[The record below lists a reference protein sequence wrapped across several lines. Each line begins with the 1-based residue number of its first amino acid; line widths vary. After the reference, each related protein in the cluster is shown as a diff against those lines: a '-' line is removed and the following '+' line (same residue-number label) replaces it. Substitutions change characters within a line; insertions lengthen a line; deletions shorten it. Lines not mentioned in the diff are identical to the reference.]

1 MALDVYT
8 YASCTISHIIGL
20 TEIGSNRFQWR
31 VNDGQWWTSVP
42 MWLLDPLECHFLFFS
57 QSNTLQIYHY
67 WWQLLVKQ
75 YLAVTHMKPCK
86 TGAGT
91 IDCFCVCC
99 WVKGRDTWRQWGPGW
114 LCLVTEKSLV
124 ISTFVFVFIQSFPFL
139 ASDLLIQVRW
149 WKSKGVI
156 FLGECVC
163 HAYLPPK
170 IIVLW

>member
-1 MALDVYT
+1 MMD
-8 YASCTISHIIGL
+8 SDGL
-20 TEIGSNRFQWR
+20 VSPCGYWIHWN
-31 VNDGQWWTSVP
+31 VI
-42 MWLLDPLECHFLFFS
+42 LFFFPNPIPS
-57 QSNTLQIYHY
+57 KIYHY

-149 WKSKGVI
+149 WKSEGVI
-156 FLGECVC
+156 FYFFLMC
-163 HAYLPPK
+163 LPCLSSAQDNCTVITLSIPPPRYMY
-170 IIVLW
+170 WHMNTF